1 MSDTP
6 KAPEPTT
13 TPTDQT
19 VIEKTVPLHGTWR
32 RIGPPHNTVSVGISC
47 ESVLGPKRKQQDGPL
62 PDDPPNDKKQR
73 LLEMEAKSLGK
84 LMAENLGS
92 AMAARQHHWT
102 Q

>member
-1 MSDTP
+1 M
-6 KAPEPTT
+6 
-13 TPTDQT
+13 
-19 VIEKTVPLHGTWR
+19 
-32 RIGPPHNTVSVGISC
+32 SVGISC

-84 LMAENLGS
+84 LMAENLGL
-92 AMAARQHHWT
+92 AVAARQHRRM